1 MSQMINLL
9 NRQTSTKAGRILKN
23 SWPFCV
29 ALLVFIST
37 RFAIGNDNIVERYY
51 SSGLYPVI
59 AKDFSFFSNLFPFSL
74 WDIFW
79 TIIILS
85 LLSGLLLSVFKKIK
99 FSWYVLR
106 IIQLLAILYSFFYLV
121 WGYNYFR
128 PGIQERIGWKT
139 ADSSEVIF
147 RLILDTLIEK
157 TNYNYV
163 AFSTSDYPAIDKL
176 VEESYRNESK
186 SLGLSYPNGTRR
198 PKTMVFSN
206 FYAKLGLSGYFG
218 PFFNEIH
225 VNKDL
230 LPMDYPFTLGHEKAH
245 QFGFTSEAE
254 ANLAGYVICV
264 KSGDQRLKYS
274 GYLTMLLYFLRE
286 ASHTSGY
293 KQYLSKIDKSVI
305 NDIRFRQKY
314 YDSLQ
319 NNTLS
324 EMQTAANNS
333 YLKANNIEKGVRNY
347 NQVVSLVICWYY
359 NSKNY

>member
-1 MSQMINLL
+1 MIKS
-9 NRQTSTKAGRILKN
+9 RKKQISVKAKRILKI

-37 RFAIGNDNIVERYY
+37 KFAINHSNIVERYY

-59 AKDFSFFSNLFPFSL
+59 AKYFSLFSNLFSFSL

-79 TIIILS
+79 ALFILLII
-85 LLSGLLLSVFKKIK
+85 SGLLLSIFKKIK
-99 FSWYVLR
+99 FSLYGLR
-106 IIQLLAILYSFFYLV
+106 TIQLLALLYSYFYLA

-139 ADSSEVIF
+139 PDSSEIVF
-147 RLILDTLIEK
+147 RSVLDTLIEK

-163 AFSTSDYPAIDKL
+163 PFSSSDYPAIDKL
-176 VEESYRNESK
+176 IEESYRNQSPA
-186 SLGLSYPNGTRR
+186 LGISYPNGRRR
-198 PKTMVFSN
+198 PKTMIFSI
-206 FYAKLGLSGYFG
+206 FYGKLGLSGYFG

-225 VNKDL
+225 VNKNL

-264 KSGDQRLKYS
+264 KSGDQRLRYS
-274 GYLTMLLYFLRE
+274 GYLTMLLYFLRD
-286 ASHTSGY
+286 AAHTAGY
-293 KQYLSKIDKSVI
+293 KQYLSKIDKSVL

-314 YDSLQ
+314 YDNLQ

-324 EMQTAANNS
+324 VMQTAANNS

-347 NQVVSLVICWYY
+347 NQVVSLVISWYY